1 MNNPKQPEDTNPDP
15 ITGAPGAHPVGVGVG
30 AASAGAAGAIIG
42 GIVGGPVGAAIG
54 AAVGTVTGGMAGK
67 GVAESVN
74 PTVEDAYWQE
84 NFSRRPYVK
93 SGTNYADLR
102 PAYQHGWESRGRY
115 TGKGFVDA
123 EPHLRRDWEG
133 GPNGARMEWDKARD
147 AVRDAWDRAA
157 GPGPGDYG
165 R

>member
-74 PTVEDAYWQE
+74 PTVEDAYWRE

-93 SGTNYADLR
+93 SGTNYDEMR

-115 TGKGFVDA
+115 AGTGFVDA

-133 GPNGARMEWDKARD
+133 GPNASRMEWNKARD

-157 GPGPGDYG
+157 GAGPGDYG